1 MSHSESNA
9 SLNYQGLAL
18 TSLVVGGIAA
28 GISLTNVEPAH
39 AENPRVSVAVTN
51 IQSNT
56 NSQSFAAEIVGPATD
71 FYFTGASVSVTYDD
85 AVGAAGAT
93 DLSQIVIT
101 TGTMNASQV
110 TLEANTFE
118 SATARAIAAAV
129 TDERYGDV
137 IGIVNAYNGPPAGAE
152 NPSVSVAL
160 TNIQSNTSSQNF
172 AAEIVAPMTDQF
184 FTSVTASVTYQNATA
199 ISSGDQSQFLI
210 NNASISALTTNYTA
224 TTVETATANAIDQAD
239 TDARQGDVIGIVKA
253 WQGGGSAALD

>member
-28 GISLTNVEPAH
+28 GIGLTNIEPAQ

-56 NSQSFAAEIVGPATD
+56 NSQSFAAEIVAPATN
-71 FYFTGASVSVTYDD
+71 FYFTGASVDVTYVN
-85 AVGAAGAT
+85 ASATTGST

-101 TGTMNASQV
+101 TGTMTTV
-110 TLEANTFE
+110 GIDLPANTFE
-118 SATARAIAAAV
+118 SATARAVNNALAEA
-129 TDERYGDV
+129 RYGDL
-137 IGIVNAYNGPPAGAE
+137 IGFVNAYNGAPAGAE

-172 AAEIVAPMTDQF
+172 AAEIVAPMTDQYF
-184 FTSVTASVTYQNATA
+184 TAVNATVTYENATSVGIADA
-199 ISSGDQSQFLI
+199 SQFLI
-210 NNASISALTTNYTA
+210 NTASISAAAVNYTA
-224 TTVETATANAIDQAD
+224 TTVETATADAID
-239 TDARQGDVIGIVKA
+239 TLNTNRRFGDVTGIVNA